1 MSSNFRHPCV
11 TLTGRRLS
19 KAPLARVS
27 LPVHLPRAP
36 FILPHP
42 SLSSLP
48 RRAVPPPLLLG
59 QPNGPWVPR
68 DGVLA
73 AQDHRQTVKNSGNF
87 QVRFSRCPGLQN
99 NAKMKLEKR
108 RACMTFT
115 FSCANAV
122 FVCLQRERPI
132 SRMMIVRNARERTP
146 QGYSKFIL
154 SFSNDK
160 DNNTHWGGAVCNQT
174 RGFGASRRRRR
185 AERRKTQRGRT
196 RGGRF
201 IPRRRRPWERWSR
214 REASRTSASS
224 CKTCVQD
231 FHPASSEKLA
241 TCARS

>member
-1 MSSNFRHPCV
+1 MEEYLWDSWPAREEREYRDVRVNCLARLKRPLLPPHYSFGPPSQALACLPISACV

-122 FVCLQRERPI
+122 FVCLQRERPF
-132 SRMMIVRNARERTP
+132 SRMM
-146 QGYSKFIL
+146 
-154 SFSNDK
+154 
-160 DNNTHWGGAVCNQT
+160 
-174 RGFGASRRRRR
+174 
-185 AERRKTQRGRT
+185 
-196 RGGRF
+196 
-201 IPRRRRPWERWSR
+201 
-214 REASRTSASS
+214 
-224 CKTCVQD
+224 
-231 FHPASSEKLA
+231 
-241 TCARS
+241 RS

>member
-1 MSSNFRHPCV
+1 MHDIYIFLCKRGLCLSPAGKANF
-11 TLTGRRLS
+11 
-19 KAPLARVS
+19 A
-27 LPVHLPRAP
+27 
-36 FILPHP
+36 
-42 SLSSLP
+42 
-48 RRAVPPPLLLG
+48 
-59 QPNGPWVPR
+59 
-68 DGVLA
+68 
-73 AQDHRQTVKNSGNF
+73 NS
-87 QVRFSRCPGLQN
+87 
-99 NAKMKLEKR
+99 E
-108 RACMTFT
+108 
-115 FSCANAV
+115 
-122 FVCLQRERPI
+122 
-132 SRMMIVRNARERTP
+132 IVRNARERTP

-201 IPRRRRPWERWSR
+201 ITRRRRPWERWSR